1 VSDLAPF
8 SETYSLAQELDAAKI
23 ARRTYLPALGLFVK
37 LIMTDL
43 LPKPDNKI
51 AVVVPSFRVK
61 SHIIEVLN
69 GIGPGVWR
77 IFVIDDCCPDGSGDF
92 VRQHCRDPRVE
103 VLRNKQN
110 LGVGGAVLAGY
121 RAAVAAGADIIV
133 KIDGDGQMD
142 PALLSHF
149 VAPIISGEADYAKGN
164 RFYNLENVRSMP
176 AVRLAGNAVLSFM
189 TKFSSGYWNIFD
201 PTNGYTAIHANIVRI
216 LPLEKIKKRYF
227 FESDMLFR
235 LNTVRA
241 KVVDIP
247 MLARYADEKSNLSVH
262 KVITEFFWH
271 NIANGCKRIFYSY
284 FLRDF
289 SVATLELVFGL
300 LLLTGGVI
308 FGAVEWVI
316 HARQNTFASTGTVML
331 SALPV
336 LSGLQLLLAF
346 INYDVATVPSNAIHG
361 QLIAENQ
368 PRKEGEL

>member
-1 VSDLAPF
+1 MRDLPPGP
-8 SETYSLAQELDAAKI
+8 E
-23 ARRTYLPALGLFVK
+23 
-37 LIMTDL
+37 
-43 LPKPDNKI
+43 NKI
-51 AVVVPSFRVK
+51 AVVIPSFRVK
-61 SHIIEVLN
+61 SHINKVLSS
-69 GIGPGVWR
+69 IGLEVWR
-77 IFVIDDCCPDGSGDF
+77 IYVVDDCCPDESGNF
-92 VRQHCRDPRVE
+92 VRQNCRDPRVQ
-103 VLRNKQN
+103 VLWNKQN

-121 RAAVAAGADIIV
+121 RAAIADGANVIV

-142 PALLSHF
+142 PALLPLF
-149 VAPIISGEADYAKGN
+149 VAPIIAGEADYTKGN

-176 AVRLAGNAVLSFM
+176 PVRLIGNAVLSFM

-201 PTNGYTAIHANIVRI
+201 PTNGYTAIHANVIRI

-241 KVVDIP
+241 KVMDIP
-247 MLARYADEKSNLSVH
+247 MLARYAEEESNLNVH

-289 SVATLELVFGL
+289 SVATLELIFGL
-300 LLLTGGVI
+300 ILLIGGGI
-308 FGAVEWVI
+308 FGAVEWYI
-316 HARQNTFASTGTVML
+316 HARQSTFASTGTVML

-346 INYDVATVPSNAIHG
+346 INYDVATVPSNAIHE
-361 QLIAENQ
+361 QLIAEN
-368 PRKEGEL
+368 KG